1 MKVLEWIATIVTIIG
16 AFLTASNNHPLNLYF
31 LNAGSLLWLVW
42 AVADRRVSIALVNGT
57 MLAIYAAGVLKII

>member
-1 MKVLEWIATIVTIIG
+1 MKLLEWVATIITIIG

-31 LNAGSLLWLVW
+31 LNAGSLLWFIW

-57 MLAIYAAGVLKII
+57 MLAIYAAGVLKFL

>member
-1 MKVLEWIATIVTIIG
+1 MKVVEWIATIVTIIG

-42 AVADRRVSIALVNGT
+42 AVADRRVSIALVNAT